1 MRSVHL
7 TCPDHPEATLEGYL
21 LDCRI
26 TLGQDTA
33 RPAVIVCPGGG
44 YIYCS
49 DAEGEPVALA
59 YTAAGFHA
67 FVLRYST
74 GKNAAGFAPL
84 QEVSWAVGLLRENAE
99 AWNIDP
105 EKIVVCGFSAGGHL
119 ALSSGVLGEN
129 KPNAMILGYPAV
141 SCPNMPGADF
151 MLKFLTGKENPTHED
166 AAQFDLVPQIT
177 KQTPPAFI
185 MATAEDFLTTFGA
198 LPLSQKYAQLGLP
211 YELHVFN
218 FGRHGLSLASEPS
231 ANGSTNYLDP
241 SFSQWHA
248 LSVLWIKRTLGQPQ
262 FVDKSN
268 SKMAHYLK
276 EQGIQI
282 PGF

>member
-1 MRSVHL
+1 MKK
-7 TCPDHPEATLEGYL
+7 YIMK
-21 LDCRI
+21 RI
-26 TLGQDTA
+26 FT
-33 RPAVIVCPGGG
+33 
-44 YIYCS
+44 
-49 DAEGEPVALA
+49 
-59 YTAAGFHA
+59 
-67 FVLRYST
+67 
-74 GKNAAGFAPL
+74 
-84 QEVSWAVGLLRENAE
+84 GLLS
-99 AWNIDP
+99 
-105 EKIVVCGFSAGGHL
+105 VVISFVITFFLVKTA
-119 ALSSGVLGEN
+119 
-129 KPNAMILGYPAV
+129 
-141 SCPNMPGADF
+141 PGNPIR
-151 MLKFLTGKENPTHED
+151 LLTGKENPTNED

-218 FGRHGLSLASEPS
+218 FGRHGLSLAGEPS
-231 ANGSTNYLDP
+231 AHGSTNYLDP
-241 SFSQWHA
+241 SFSQWHG